1 MITLKSRYEIEKIQ
15 YSCKIVAEILDR
27 LGEMVVPGV
36 TTLDLELLAEELIK
50 KKKVRS
56 AFKGYHGYPC
66 CLCTSVNEE
75 VVHGIPSAGRV
86 LVSGD
91 IIGVDVGVINEGYY
105 GDAARTFPVGTI
117 SPEVRKLLTVTE
129 ESLYKGI
136 DRAVSGN
143 RLSDISYA
151 IEQHALASG
160 FSAVREFVGHG
171 IGSRLHEEPQVP
183 NYGPSGQGPKL
194 KPGMVLAL
202 EPMINQGRY
211 EVEVLADGWTAVTVD
226 RKLSAHFEHT
236 IVVTE
241 DGPRILS
248 LSDN

>member
-1 MITLKSRYEIEKIQ
+1 MITLKSRYEIEKIH
-15 YSCKIVAEILDR
+15 YSCSIVAEILDR
-27 LGEMVVPGV
+27 LGEMVVPGI
-36 TTLDLELLAEELIK
+36 TTLDLEQAAEELIK
-50 KKKVRS
+50 KKKVRP

-66 CLCTSVNEE
+66 CLCTSINEE
-75 VVHGIPSAGRV
+75 VVHGIPSARRI

-91 IIGVDVGVINEGYY
+91 IIGVDVGVINDGYY
-105 GDAARTFPVGTI
+105 GDAARTFPVGAIT
-117 SPEVRKLLTVTE
+117 PEARKLLTVTE
-129 ESLYKGI
+129 ESLYRGI
-136 DRAVSGN
+136 DQAVSGN
-143 RLSDISYA
+143 RLSDISHA

-160 FSAVREFVGHG
+160 FTAVREFVGHG
-171 IGSRLHEEPQVP
+171 IGRRLHEEPQVP

-194 KPGMVLAL
+194 KAGMVLAL

-226 RKLSAHFEHT
+226 RSLSAHFEHT

-248 LSDN
+248 MSNN

>member
-27 LGEMVVPGV
+27 LGEMIAPGV
-36 TTLDLELLAEELIK
+36 TTLDLELAAEELIK
-50 KKKVRS
+50 KKKVKP
-56 AFKGYHGYPC
+56 AFKGYHGFPC
-66 CLCTSVNEE
+66 CLCTSVNTE
-75 VVHGIPSAGRV
+75 VVHGIPSAKRV
-86 LVSGD
+86 LANGD
-91 IIGVDVGVINEGYY
+91 IIGVDVGVINDGYY

-117 SPEVRKLLTVTE
+117 SPEAGKLLTVTE
-129 ESLYKGI
+129 EALHKGI
-136 DRAVSGN
+136 GQAVIGN
-143 RLSDISYA
+143 RLSDISHA

-160 FSAVREFVGHG
+160 FSAVRDFVGHG
-171 IGSRLHEEPQVP
+171 IGRRLHEEPQVP
-183 NYGPSGQGPKL
+183 NYGPAGQGPKL

-226 RKLSAHFEHT
+226 KSLSAHFEHT
-236 IVVTE
+236 IVVSE

-248 LSDN
+248 LYDN